1 MISAWFRVVLVLLV
15 LLGATAGVAGVSIA
29 QVSEVKGTVQR
40 VDTATGMVYFTDG
53 RTMRLDP
60 NTRIYVGNREVRL
73 SDIEPG
79 WILVTSGPS
88 VTPGSVLV
96 QSATPA
102 PALVQPTGIDATGI
116 VASVDARTGTVTLQ
130 DGRVVRVTPGT
141 TVWQPVTIGSVMP
154 GASVFVRNAEPLDF
168 RPTASPTATPTAAP
182 VVSRPYQMGT
192 VSTSDPTRP
201 QIVLSDGTIVQLRPG
216 GTVSLNG
223 QPVALTDLRTGDEII
238 IGLPAGSTAVTGQ
251 GASAL
256 PRSALGIVQA
266 DSINI
271 VRRSPTPQSR

>member
-1 MISAWFRVVLVLLV
+1 V
-15 LLGATAGVAGVSIA
+15 
-29 QVSEVKGTVQR
+29 
-40 VDTATGMVYFTDG
+40 
-53 RTMRLDP
+53 
-60 NTRIYVGNREVRL
+60 
-73 SDIEPG
+73 
-79 WILVTSGPS
+79 
-88 VTPGSVLV
+88 
-96 QSATPA
+96 
-102 PALVQPTGIDATGI
+102 
-116 VASVDARTGTVTLQ
+116 
-130 DGRVVRVTPGT
+130 
-141 TVWQPVTIGSVMP
+141 
-154 GASVFVRNAEPLDF
+154 
-168 RPTASPTATPTAAP
+168 TPTAAP

-216 GTVSLNG
+216 GSVTLNG
-223 QPVALTDLRTGDEII
+223 QPIALTDLRSGDEII